1 MKTSTVLEP
10 ELSSFSKA
18 LDENNQGTWP
28 LSVSVVEMNAKSFLS
43 LFAVLLF
50 AGCVG
55 QMDDI
60 NSTGESDSP
69 TKPGNTGK
77 PGTSG
82 KPGSSGNPETP
93 GDSETPDSPLIPGLP
108 DDPDDPNGPSI
119 PSEPDDEM
127 IPADPIPDG
136 NQACIPTERLFMR
149 KAWAQVAQPTCSA
162 CHNGQGLAAM
172 SDFILNREI
181 GFGDQS
187 DHNLETMKRMATLRH
202 TDLNNQSHLL
212 LKATG
217 TVAHGGGRAIAPNS
231 HEFNVLKQFVD
242 RVENPIDCSSGET
255 DGSFFD
261 GIVNHEAPDLFRK
274 AAVGLAGRL
283 PTDEEIA
290 TIARDGEPALD
301 KALDK
306 ILGEDLFFER
316 LKDGFNDIF
325 LTDYYLGDTPEN
337 RLAPAHFPN
346 AYWWDRLGLSG
357 VPLHQLRTK
366 GRYGIAREPL
376 ELIAYIVKNNRPITQ
391 ILTADFTM
399 VSPFSAKNYGV
410 FDKVRFNNPE
420 NQYEFQPVKLPAI
433 AAGGGQGSDFPH
445 AGILTSYMILSRY
458 PSTETN
464 RNRARSSFFYSKF
477 LAIDL
482 LELAARSNTPL
493 ETVLQYD
500 NPTRDAPAC
509 AICHVVMD
517 PVAGA
522 FQNHDDRGWYRPRSG
537 GWYKDTFSPGVN
549 GKLLPE
555 GQGWQGLRWLGQETV
570 KDPRFALA
578 MVEHVFFIVTGQK
591 PLGLP
596 RSFESADYEAK
607 LTAYATQREFLREA
621 SEKLIAA
628 NYNLKNAFKTV
639 ILSPYYSAKTTTD
652 GQLSPQRANELSEIG
667 LARPL
672 HPEQLHRKIIAI
684 FGSPWKSGYRDAF
697 DQYVYKYVYGGIDSD
712 QLVERLN
719 EANGVMAGVA
729 SLMANEVSC
738 TNTAKDFDRPRDQRK
753 LFPHVDPADQPGS
766 NADTDNRIK
775 QTIQYLHNRLLGQRL
790 DIKDAEIQH
799 SFDLFKDVVAS
810 GRSEVQQDGSKAKIF
825 APCATSKLANDP
837 NYTVRGWMAVVSYML
852 STYDFLYE

>member
-1 MKTSTVLEP
+1 MG
-10 ELSSFSKA
+10 
-18 LDENNQGTWP
+18 NWP
-28 LSVSVVEMNAKSFLS
+28 LSVSVVEMNARSVLS
-43 LFAVLLF
+43 LFVVLLF
-50 AGCVG
+50 AGCIG
-55 QMDDI
+55 QIDEI
-60 NSTGESDSP
+60 HSTGEPDSP
-69 TKPGNTGK
+69 TQPGK
-77 PGTSG
+77 PESSG
-82 KPGSSGNPETP
+82 KPGSNGNPGSNESPGTP
-93 GDSETPDSPLIPGLP
+93 GSPGTPDDPGNTDNPLIPGLP
-108 DDPDDPNGPSI
+108 DDPDDPIGPSI
-119 PSEPDDEM
+119 PSEPDSEM
-127 IPADPIPDG
+127 IPSAPVPDA
-136 NQACIPTERLFMR
+136 NQACVPTNRLFMR

-162 CHNGQGLAAM
+162 CHNGQGLASM

-181 GFGDQS
+181 GFGDQAA
-187 DHNLETMKRMATLRH
+187 HNFDAMKRMATLRH

-217 TVAHGGGRAIAPNS
+217 TVAHGGGRAVAPNS
-231 HEFNVLKQFVD
+231 HEFNVLKEFVD
-242 RVENPIDCSSGET
+242 RVENPVDCSNTGTEK
-255 DGSFFD
+255 DFLA
-261 GIVNHEAPDLFRK
+261 GIVNHDAPDLFRK
-274 AAVGLAGRL
+274 AVVGLAGRL
-283 PTDEEIA
+283 PTQEETA

-306 ILGEDLFFER
+306 ILGENSFFER
-316 LKDGFNDIF
+316 LKDGFNDIL

-337 RLAPAHFPN
+337 RLAPAHYAN
-346 AYWWDRLGLSG
+346 AYWWDRVGLSG

-391 ILTADFTM
+391 ILTADFIM
-399 VSPFSAKNYGV
+399 VSPFSAKNYGI
-410 FDKVRFNNPE
+410 FDKVRFNNNE
-420 NQYEFQPVKLPAI
+420 DQYEFQPVKLPSI
-433 AAGGGQGSDFPH
+433 ASGGGQGSDFPH
-445 AGILTSYMILSRY
+445 AGILTSAMVLSRY

-482 LELAARSNTPL
+482 LELAARSNNPL

-509 AICHVVMD
+509 AICHVIMD

-522 FQNHDDRGWYRPRSG
+522 FQNHDDRGWYRPRPG

-549 GKLLPE
+549 GKLLPS
-555 GQGWQGLRWLGQETV
+555 GQGWQGLRWLGQETI

-591 PLGLP
+591 PLVLP
-596 RSFESADYEAK
+596 RAFDSADYEAK
-607 LTAYATQREFLREA
+607 LTAYASQREFLRDA

-639 ILSPYYSAKTTTD
+639 IRSPYYRAKTTTE
-652 GQLSPQRANELSEIG
+652 GQLSRQRANELAEIG
-667 LARPL
+667 MARPL
-672 HPEQLHRKIIAI
+672 HPEQLHRKIVAI
-684 FGSPWKSGYRDAF
+684 FGAPWKSGYRDAF

-738 TNTAKDFDRPRDQRK
+738 TNTAKDFDRPRNQRK
-753 LFPHVDPADQPGS
+753 LFPHVDPADQPGI
-766 NADTDNRIK
+766 NTDTDNRIK
-775 QTIQYLHNRLLGQRL
+775 QTIQHLHTQLLGQRH

-799 SFDLFKDVVAS
+799 SFDIFKDVVAS
-810 GRSEVQQDGSKAKIF
+810 GRTEVQQDGSKAKIF
-825 APCATSKLANDP
+825 APCATSKIANDP